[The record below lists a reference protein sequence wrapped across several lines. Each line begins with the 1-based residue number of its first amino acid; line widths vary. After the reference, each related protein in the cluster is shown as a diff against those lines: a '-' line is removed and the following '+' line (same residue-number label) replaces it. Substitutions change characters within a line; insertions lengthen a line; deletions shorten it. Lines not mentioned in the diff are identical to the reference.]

1 VGARRG
7 SSEGKSKRG
16 RRKSECTGPVE
27 VIDLNNL
34 VKYKHLSFVW
44 FARMAVAWVAGQDP
58 FERLTDPIN
67 SIIDKAINETEALKL
82 DEKRRVEILD
92 DLKDNKP
99 DNLSANEHFMRWE
112 VKEYR
117 RVFGGRGDNV
127 KDCFYAIK
135 YVIGLSMLG
144 REVTKVYGKEYLLME
159 PHEYLRY
166 LGPTEYRG
174 FYSTIRDFVREYEKR
189 RANKERN
196 INEVAFMTTLA
207 GLVINKLRKYGVDSY
222 KIRRIIEDSGGSLVL
237 YLVGKNGITPLN
249 LTSLVDHIL
258 RLEWVFGLGL
268 SRALAGL
275 ARGFAGPRRGGGGD
289 VIDSMNTVGDA
300 VFRYSITGDLGY
312 IYNMIRTVTASED
325 YVEVRRLL
333 FGGGDEG
340 GD

>member
-1 VGARRG
+1 MAVGARRK
-7 SSEGKSKRG
+7 SSEGKSKS

-58 FERLTDPIN
+58 FEGLTDPID
-67 SIIDKAINETEALKL
+67 SVIDKAVKEAK
-82 DEKRRVEILD
+82 
-92 DLKDNKP
+92 DLGLGGDLLGDLQSSEP
-99 DNLSANEHFMRWE
+99 DNLNVNKHFMGWE
-112 VKEYR
+112 FKEFM

-144 REVTKVYGKEYLLME
+144 RELTRVLGNEYLLME

-166 LGPTEYRG
+166 LALTEYRE
-174 FYSTIRDFVREYEKR
+174 FYNSIQNFVREYER
-189 RANKERN
+189 RGD
-196 INEVAFMTTLA
+196 NEGLRETVFMTALA

-222 KIRRIIEDSGGSLVL
+222 KIRKIIEDSGGSLVL
-237 YLVGKNGITPLN
+237 YLVSKDGITPLN
-249 LTSLVDHIL
+249 LTNLVDHIL

-275 ARGFAGPRRGGGGD
+275 AGRFVGSRRGSD

-312 IYNMIRTVTASED
+312 IYNMVRTVTASED

-340 GD
+340 GN

>member
-1 VGARRG
+1 MGAG
-7 SSEGKSKRG
+7 SSEGRSRS
-16 RRKSECTGPVE
+16 RRKGECPGPVE

-34 VKYKHLSFVW
+34 VKYKHLSFAW

-58 FERLTDPIN
+58 FKGLTDPIEEVLN
-67 SIIDKAINETEALKL
+67 KAVSEAEGLGL
-82 DEKRRVEILD
+82 GD
-92 DLKDNKP
+92 DLLKNLRSSEP
-99 DNLSANEHFMRWE
+99 DNLSANKHFMRWE

-117 RVFGGRGDNV
+117 RVFGGRSGLV

-159 PHEYLRY
+159 PHGYLRY
-166 LGPTEYRG
+166 LAPTGYRE
-174 FYSTIRDFVREYEKR
+174 FYSTIRDFVREYEKK

-207 GLVINKLRKYGVDSY
+207 GLVINKLRKYEVKSY
-222 KIRRIIEDSGGSLVL
+222 RIRRIIEDSSDSLVL
-237 YLVGKNGITPLN
+237 YLVSKDGITPLN

-275 ARGFAGPRRGGGGD
+275 ARGFASPRRGGD
-289 VIDSMNTVGDA
+289 IIDLMNTVGDA
-300 VFRYSITGDLGY
+300 VFRYTITGDLGY
-312 IYNMIRTVTASED
+312 IYNMIRTVIASED

>member
-7 SSEGKSKRG
+7 S
-16 RRKSECTGPVE
+16 SECTGPVE

-34 VKYKHLSFVW
+34 VKYKHLSFAW

-58 FERLTDPIN
+58 FERLTDPID
-67 SIIDKAINETEALKL
+67 SIINKAINEAK
-82 DEKRRVEILD
+82 
-92 DLKDNKP
+92 DLGLGGDLLGDLQSSEP
-99 DNLSANEHFMRWE
+99 DNLGANEHFMRWE

-117 RVFGGRGDNV
+117 RAFGGRSGLV

-166 LGPTEYRG
+166 LAPTEYRE
-174 FYSTIRDFVREYEKR
+174 FYNSIRGFVREYERR

-196 INEVAFMTTLA
+196 INEVAFMTALA
-207 GLVINKLRKYGVDSY
+207 GLVINKLRKHKVDSY
-222 KIRRIIEDSGGSLVL
+222 KIRRIIEDSSDSLVL
-237 YLVGKNGITPLN
+237 YLVGKSGITPLN
-249 LTSLVDHIL
+249 LTSLVDRIL

-275 ARGFAGPRRGGGGD
+275 AREFAGPRRGGD
-289 VIDSMNTVGDA
+289 VIDPMNAVGDA

-312 IYNMIRTVTASED
+312 IYNMVRTVTASEG

-333 FGGGDEG
+333 LGGGDER

>member
-1 VGARRG
+1 VGARRE

-16 RRKSECTGPVE
+16 RRKCECTGPVE

-34 VKYKHLSFVW
+34 VKYKHLSFAW

-58 FERLTDPIN
+58 FERLTDPIEEVLN
-67 SIIDKAINETEALKL
+67 KAVKEAK
-82 DEKRRVEILD
+82 
-92 DLKDNKP
+92 DLGLGGDLLGDLQSSEP
-99 DNLSANEHFMRWE
+99 DNLRVDRHFMRWE

-117 RVFGGRGDNV
+117 RAFGGRSGHV
-127 KDCFYAIK
+127 KDCFYAVK

-144 REVTKVYGKEYLLME
+144 REVTKVYGKEYLLIE
-159 PHEYLRY
+159 PHGYLRY
-166 LGPTEYRG
+166 LAHTEYRE
-174 FYSTIRDFVREYEKR
+174 FYSTIRDFVREYERR

-196 INEVAFMTTLA
+196 INEVAFMTALA
-207 GLVINKLRKYGVDSY
+207 GLVINKLRRYGVGSY
-222 KIRRIIEDSGGSLVL
+222 RIRRMIEDSGDSLVL
-237 YLVGKNGITPLN
+237 YLVGKDGITPLN
-249 LTSLVDHIL
+249 LTSLVDRIL

-275 ARGFAGPRRGGGGD
+275 ARGFASPRRGGD
-289 VIDSMNTVGDA
+289 VIDLMNTVGDA

-312 IYNMIRTVTASED
+312 IYNMVRTVIASED

>member
-1 VGARRG
+1 VGARRK
-7 SSEGKSKRG
+7 SSEGKSKS

-44 FARMAVAWVAGQDP
+44 FARMAIAWVVGQDP
-58 FERLTDPIN
+58 FEGLTAPIE
-67 SIIDKAINETEALKL
+67 DVLAKAINEVKALKL

-99 DNLSANEHFMRWE
+99 DNLNVNEHFMGWE

-117 RVFGGRGDNV
+117 RVFGGRGGHV

-144 REVTKVYGKEYLLME
+144 RELTRVLGNEYLLME

-166 LGPTEYRG
+166 LALTGYRE
-174 FYSTIRDFVREYEKR
+174 FYNSIQNFVREYER
-189 RANKERN
+189 RGD
-196 INEVAFMTTLA
+196 NEGLSETAFMTALA
-207 GLVINKLRKYGVDSY
+207 GLVINKLHKYGVDSY
-222 KIRRIIEDSGGSLVL
+222 KIRKIIEDSGGSLVL
-237 YLVGKNGITPLN
+237 YLVSKDGITPLN
-249 LTSLVDHIL
+249 LTNLVDYIL

-275 ARGFAGPRRGGGGD
+275 AGRFVGSRRGSD

-312 IYNMIRTVTASED
+312 IHNMVRTVTASED

-333 FGGGDEG
+333 LGGGDEG